1 MNKISIKGGKF
12 FYCNPEETILEA
24 ALRSGIYLNH
34 SCLTGRCLT
43 CAVRLIKGETSPKLD
58 TITSSLK
65 DQGQTNILTC
75 VTKTISDIA
84 LEAEDLN
91 CYGLT
96 SSKLYSAKI
105 NKIEKLTDE
114 ISKFTIRVP
123 PSVAIKFIPGQYL
136 NVIRGGV
143 KRSYSIANPIDFG
156 FVELIIKNYVGGIMS
171 EYWFNH
177 AKENDLLN
185 LEIPLGT
192 FFIRSCLNTENLIFI
207 ATGTGIAPI
216 KSIIESNLYRENLPN
231 LKRIYIIWGM
241 KYEHELFWQP
251 SISEIDLFFMPTFS
265 REKIKK
271 SYAQDVLMEL
281 DVSFKKSVIYA
292 CGLPTMISE
301 VKKIAIQKGVKE
313 ENVYFD
319 AFVKS
324 N

>member
-12 FYCNPEETILEA
+12 FYCRPEETILEA

-43 CAVRLIKGETSPKLD
+43 CAVKLINGETSSKLD
-58 TITSSLK
+58 TITSSSK
-65 DQGQTNILTC
+65 DQINILTC
-75 VTKTISDIA
+75 VTKTISDIT

-91 CYGLT
+91 SYGLT

-105 NKIEKLTDE
+105 NKIEKLTNE
-114 ISKFTIRVP
+114 ISKFTIRFP
-123 PSVAIKFIPGQYL
+123 PSNSIKFIPGQYL
-136 NVIRGGV
+136 NVVKGVV
-143 KRSYSIANPIDFG
+143 KRSYSIANPINFG
-156 FVELIIKNYVGGIMS
+156 FVELIIKNYFGGIMS

-177 AKENDLLN
+177 AKVNDLLC

-192 FFIRSCLNTENLIFI
+192 FFIRRCLNTEILIFI

-241 KYEHELFWQP
+241 KYKHELFWQP
-251 SISEIDLFFMPTFS
+251 SISGIDLLFMPSFS

-271 SYAQDVLMEL
+271 SYVQDVLMEL
-281 DVSFKKSVIYA
+281 DVSFEKSVIYA
-292 CGLPTMISE
+292 CGLPAMISE
-301 VKKIAIQKGVKE
+301 VKKISIQKGVKE
-313 ENVYFD
+313 QNIYFD